1 MTDVTRTNIPTKAKG
16 DTFTAAEF
24 NTMNAGVN
32 LLLGDIVHD
41 AVTPSHRLRAGLA
54 TGSLYVINLQAG

>member
-1 MTDVTRTNIPTKAKG
+1 MAHVTNTNIPTKAKG

-32 LLLGDIVHD
+32 LALNDIVTD
-41 AVTPSHRLRAGLA
+41 GITPSHRLRAGLA

>member
-1 MTDVTRTNIPTKAKG
+1 MTDVTRTNIPPKAKG

-32 LLLGDIVHD
+32 LALNDIVTD
-41 AVTPSHRLRAGLA
+41 GITPSHRLRAGLS

>member
-1 MTDVTRTNIPTKAKG
+1 MTDVTRTNIATTAKG

-24 NTMNAGVN
+24 NIMNAGVN
-32 LLLGDIVHD
+32 MALSDIVTD
-41 AVTPSHRLRAGLA
+41 GITPSHRLRAGLA